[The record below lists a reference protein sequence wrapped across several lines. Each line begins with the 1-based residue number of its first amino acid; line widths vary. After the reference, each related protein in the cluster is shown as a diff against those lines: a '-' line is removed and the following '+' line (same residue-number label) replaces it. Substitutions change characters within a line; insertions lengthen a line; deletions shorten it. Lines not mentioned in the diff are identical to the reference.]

1 MPLSFRMMLIAIIQV
16 ILTAIFTY
24 TFVTDEYRTLS
35 QQNLATLEKF
45 LIEQKQQE
53 LRNYTSLGL
62 AAIDNETHNSLT
74 QKQADTLVVELTQ
87 KLLYGE
93 DGYFFVYD
101 NKGNNIALPK
111 DLERQGENF
120 WDFENS
126 KGEKTIQILTNNAI
140 NGGGFHRYEWLQP
153 STNTT
158 TEKLSYS
165 LYHDDWK
172 WMLGT
177 GVYLDSVNQQLEN
190 VKGQIDKHVNRTKR
204 IILFIALSSIF
215 AIFMFGLVVSLSQK
229 KQSDDKITELGQR
242 VIIAQEEQSRH
253 ISRELHDG
261 IVQIL
266 ISVKY
271 ALEATGLSI
280 NRSKIDKPKPL
291 VDAEHN
297 LETAITEIRRISHH
311 LHPRILDELG
321 LSDAIEA
328 LSVEFSERTGIAVVV
343 HKMTLRKLLPDDI
356 STTLYRVVQESLIN
370 IDKHAQ
376 AHHVEIHLSM
386 VDNWLTLGVK
396 DDGIGFD
403 TQAVQGN
410 KDAGIGLRNLAERV
424 EYHLGLFMIK
434 SKPGKGSSIIA
445 KIPRSAFANHFN
457 RNENS
462 HDANTDK
469 LS

>member
-1 MPLSFRMMLIAIIQV
+1 
-16 ILTAIFTY
+16 
-24 TFVTDEYRTLS
+24 
-35 QQNLATLEKF
+35 
-45 LIEQKQQE
+45 
-53 LRNYTSLGL
+53 
-62 AAIDNETHNSLT
+62 
-74 QKQADTLVVELTQ
+74 
-87 KLLYGE
+87 
-93 DGYFFVYD
+93 
-101 NKGNNIALPK
+101 
-111 DLERQGENF
+111 
-120 WDFENS
+120 
-126 KGEKTIQILTNNAI
+126 
-140 NGGGFHRYEWLQP
+140 
-153 STNTT
+153 
-158 TEKLSYS
+158 
-165 LYHDDWK
+165 
-172 WMLGT
+172 MLGT
-177 GVYLDSVNQQLEN
+177 GVYLDNVNQQLEN

-457 RNENS
+457 RNSNS
-462 HDANTDK
+462 HDANTDT